1 MWRRILQTVVDRGQ
15 DQLAVRL
22 GILLGVLGIVLPQAI
37 QTETWIKFRACVKYD
52 AHHPVQASRMI
63 VQLADTVNF
72 IRSMLSLRRCIV
84 IIAVV
89 QIMLAMLHIL
99 LFRFVAVLVVFCVIL
114 TGVHRRLDYC
124 AT

>member
-1 MWRRILQTVVDRGQ
+1 
-15 DQLAVRL
+15 
-22 GILLGVLGIVLPQAI
+22 
-37 QTETWIKFRACVKYD
+37 
-52 AHHPVQASRMI
+52 MI